1 MPEGGSAETIAE
13 PALVTAMTLDIA
25 MDDFNDARRAALT
38 LQLAAQYGVHPSL
51 ITLQATP
58 GSLRLTITIAT
69 TNGTDAPLNVVT
81 LRDRVTAI
89 DSAAFS
95 DAVRHAMD
103 ANITITNLQPPEDTT
118 VAVTRAVSCQKGQ
131 WHVAEEVEP
140 VVVLGCSSAHSLIR
154 RCSAGLI
161 IDCTFGF
168 YNPHE
173 VSTSAAACV
182 RCPENSNTR
191 FERST
196 SLSDC
201 LCGEGYYDSN
211 TSNSAVECVECPVGT
226 ECPTGSTL
234 VELPLSK
241 GYYRLDT
248 ASVDVRE
255 CPDAQINCTT
265 TFGSSECESAS
276 GCRGGTGNPCANNLT
291 GVYCLLCNRSNVDSP
306 VYYKRSTSDEV
317 AKCENCGNAATKTV
331 LVWLGILLA
340 AFLAPFV
347 VLRLKQRVSHT
358 RLFKLVKRVVARYTP
373 QNKFKIVFIFQI
385 VSQVPSVYEI
395 SMPSP
400 VDFYLESISTVVTL
414 GLTSVATMPL
424 ECVGLAGY
432 QPRLILWMIVPIM
445 LVLVVAGIMLS
456 SASLFRATQG
466 VKREASRFLGRIS
479 NSRFSGRRLSSNRDS
494 SSGRRLSS
502 NPDNSS
508 GRRLSSLSES
518 SISNL
523 PEPSV
528 TTDAAKAPMRNS
540 NTFERTLELSL
551 VIMFVL
557 YPKVR
562 AAVQ

>member
-1 MPEGGSAETIAE
+1 
-13 PALVTAMTLDIA
+13 
-25 MDDFNDARRAALT
+25 
-38 LQLAAQYGVHPSL
+38 
-51 ITLQATP
+51 
-58 GSLRLTITIAT
+58 
-69 TNGTDAPLNVVT
+69 
-81 LRDRVTAI
+81 
-89 DSAAFS
+89 
-95 DAVRHAMD
+95 
-103 ANITITNLQPPEDTT
+103 
-118 VAVTRAVSCQKGQ
+118 
-131 WHVAEEVEP
+131 
-140 VVVLGCSSAHSLIR
+140 
-154 RCSAGLI
+154 
-161 IDCTFGF
+161 
-168 YNPHE
+168 
-173 VSTSAAACV
+173 
-182 RCPENSNTR
+182 
-191 FERST
+191 
-196 SLSDC
+196 
-201 LCGEGYYDSN
+201 
-211 TSNSAVECVECPVGT
+211 
-226 ECPTGSTL
+226 
-234 VELPLSK
+234 
-241 GYYRLDT
+241 
-248 ASVDVRE
+248 
-255 CPDAQINCTT
+255 
-265 TFGSSECESAS
+265 
-276 GCRGGTGNPCANNLT
+276 
-291 GVYCLLCNRSNVDSP
+291 LCNRSNVDSP

-317 AKCENCGNAATKTV
+317 AKCENCGNAATKAV
-331 LVWLGILLA
+331 LVCLGILLA

-358 RLFKLVKRVVARYTP
+358 RLSKLVKRVVARYTP
-373 QNKFKIVFIFQI
+373 QNKFKIVFVFFQI
-385 VSQVPSVYEI
+385 VSQVPSVYDI

-432 QPRLILWMIVPIM
+432 QPRLIFWMIVPIM

-479 NSRFSGRRLSSNRDS
+479 NSRFSGRRLSSNPDS

-508 GRRLSSLSES
+508 GRRLPSLSES